1 MGFFTN
7 KRIDKVLMLGIRTGA
22 AIKRAEII
30 GYLNERKTDLET
42 CNCDEGCVDM
52 ARFVGVLIDDLYDE
66 AKTDWEQWVD
76 NNG

>member
-1 MGFFTN
+1 MRFYSN
-7 KRIDKVLMLGIRTGA
+7 KRIDKILMLGIRTGA

-30 GYLNERKTDLET
+30 GTLQQRKLDLES
-42 CNCDEGCVDM
+42 CGCDEDCIDM